1 MGDRKKPPYPE
12 IVGGSII
19 LYDYLWRWQH
29 ERGEETG
36 RKTRE
41 SVVAIRAAVEGRD
54 SIFVLPI
61 TSHEPDANRG
71 AFELPEIEVRRIR
84 RGQVQR
90 LWVIIDELNVDEVGR
105 SFVLEPGCKVGDL
118 SRPVYEALLAKLR
131 AVPVVKRIDRTE

>member
-19 LYDYLWRWQH
+19 LYDYLWRWQQ

-41 SVVAIRAAVEGRD
+41 SVVAIRAAVAGRD
-54 SIFVLPI
+54 TIFLLPI
-61 TSHEPDANRG
+61 TSREPDADRS

-90 LWVIIDELNVDEVGR
+90 LWVIIDELNTDEVAR

-118 SRPVYEALLAKLR
+118 SRPVYEALLARLR
-131 AVPVVKRIDRTE
+131 AVPIVKRIDRNE

>member
-19 LYDYLWRWQH
+19 LYNYLWRWQQ

-41 SVVAIRAAVEGRD
+41 SVVAIRAAVAGRD
-54 SIFVLPI
+54 TIFLVPI
-61 TSHEPDANRG
+61 TSREPGADRS

-90 LWVIIDELNVDEVGR
+90 LWVIIDELNTDEVAR
-105 SFVLEPGCKVGDL
+105 SFVLEPGCKVGEL
-118 SRPVYEALLAKLR
+118 SRPVYEALLKRLR
-131 AVPVVKRIDRTE
+131 AAPMVKRIDRNE